1 MSDDLLFFSLET
13 STDVSAKNDIAVAA
27 DGGNK
32 SQVTEFKKILE
43 EQMSDSGKKNTDT
56 EPAENQITN
65 IDEDQQD
72 IELEDVPA
80 VSRPFLQGVDEN
92 LGKTLPSLTVH
103 GRALEVGRVILTTA
117 KPVVDENSL
126 SEFVRKQVQSDQG
139 PAQESITLGRGL
151 KGRLED
157 PSFPPNAGDRSVS
170 AGDVSTNSIGKASKS
185 SEFPLGQT
193 MLSSELKEQTQQL
206 HSPINVNT
214 GLAIN
219 ETKLAMAK
227 QNRSAHLTARGLQPV
242 IEQANTGNL
251 DRGPLDKNWIVK
263 DEGSLLNKHLTPV
276 KDEKLIKAS
285 HGKRD
290 SSETAMGLDRN
301 FRLDRQYSRINKAEG
316 LNKLKEG
323 PNSKIEGSVSPKTL
337 EVDRKPQTGDPLKF
351 LQMREVFKVG
361 NDMAIPESS
370 EFDISELPSTSA
382 SETRRFGGPV
392 IVEPAQDIDV
402 RARAVARD
410 SVTNLGEILTSKV
423 EARDNFLRTEQYSNW
438 SQRFGEILGQRLS
451 VAINQGSWNVKLNL
465 HPSSLGHIDIKL
477 DIGEKGIEGQIN
489 SADPVARQ
497 LLQDSLPKLR
507 ATLAE
512 LYDRGESINLSLG
525 DKEKSGS
532 GSEKPDNS
540 LEVAIDLLAEEF
552 AVEDG
557 QALTVN
563 GLDLFV

>member
-32 SQVTEFKKILE
+32 SQAPEFKKILE
-43 EQMSDSGKKNTDT
+43 EQMSDSDKKNTDT
-56 EPAENQITN
+56 EAAGKQITN

-80 VSRPFLQGVDEN
+80 VSRPFIQGVEEN

-126 SEFVRKQVQSDQG
+126 SEFVRKQVQSDKG
-139 PAQESITLGRGL
+139 PIQESIALR
-151 KGRLED
+151 RALEARMEH
-157 PSFPPNAGDRSVS
+157 PSLQPNADHRSVS
-170 AGDVSTNSIGKASKS
+170 AGEVSTDSIGKASKS
-185 SEFPLGQT
+185 SESQLAQT
-193 MLSSELKEQTQQL
+193 MLSSELKEQTQKL
-206 HSPINVNT
+206 HSPIHENT

-219 ETKLAMAK
+219 EAKLAIAK
-227 QNRSAHLTARGLQPV
+227 EDRPVHLTARELPPFVG
-242 IEQANTGNL
+242 QANTGK
-251 DRGPLDKNWIVK
+251 LDKNWIVK
-263 DEGSLLNKHLTPV
+263 NEGSLLNKTLTTV
-276 KDEKLIKAS
+276 KDEKLIKAVL
-285 HGKRD
+285 GKRD
-290 SSETAMGLDRN
+290 STEATTGLDRN
-301 FRLDRQYSRINKAEG
+301 FRLERQYGPINNAEG
-316 LNKLKEG
+316 MSNLKEG
-323 PNSKIEGSVSPKTL
+323 SKSKIEGLVSPKTM
-337 EVDRKPQTGDPLKF
+337 EVDRKLQRGDPLKF
-351 LQMREVFKVG
+351 LQMREVFKIG
-361 NDMAIPESS
+361 NDTAIPEST
-370 EFDISELPSTSA
+370 EFDISELPGASG
-382 SETRRFGGPV
+382 SETRRFGGSA

-402 RARAVARD
+402 RARTVVRD

-423 EARDNFLRTEQYSNW
+423 DARDNFLRTEQYSNW

-451 VAINQGSWNVKLNL
+451 VAINKGSWNVKLNL
-465 HPSSLGHIDIKL
+465 HPSSLGHIDITL

-497 LLQDSLPKLR
+497 LLQDSLPRLR

-512 LYDRGESINLSLG
+512 LYGQEEGINLSLG

>member
-27 DGGNK
+27 DSGNK
-32 SQVTEFKKILE
+32 SQVHEFKKILE
-43 EQMSDSGKKNTDT
+43 GQISDSDKKNTDT

-65 IDEDQQD
+65 IDEAQQD

-80 VSRPFLQGVDEN
+80 VSRPVLQGVDEN

-126 SEFVRKQVQSDQG
+126 SEFVRKQVQSDKG
-139 PAQESITLGRGL
+139 PVQEAVTLGRGL

-157 PSFPPNAGDRSVS
+157 PLFQPNAGHRSVS

-185 SEFPLGQT
+185 SEFPLGQR

-206 HSPINVNT
+206 RSPINVNT

-219 ETKLAMAK
+219 EAKLAIAK
-227 QNRSAHLTARGLQPV
+227 QNRSAHLTARGLPPV
-242 IEQANTGNL
+242 IEQANTGK
-251 DRGPLDKNWIVK
+251 LDKNWIVK

-285 HGKRD
+285 LGKRD

-323 PNSKIEGSVSPKTL
+323 SNSKIEGSVSPKTL

-410 SVTNLGEILTSKV
+410 SITNLGEILTSKV
-423 EARDNFLRTEQYSNW
+423 ETRDNFLRTEQYSNW

-512 LYDRGESINLSLG
+512 LYDQGESINLSLG

>member
-27 DGGNK
+27 DSGNK
-32 SQVTEFKKILE
+32 SQVPEFKKILE

-219 ETKLAMAK
+219 ETKLAIAK

-301 FRLDRQYSRINKAEG
+301 FRLDRQYSRLNNAEG
-316 LNKLKEG
+316 LSKLKEG

-361 NDMAIPESS
+361 NDTAIPESS
-370 EFDISELPSTSA
+370 EFDISELRSASA
-382 SETRRFGGPV
+382 SETRRFGAPA

-465 HPSSLGHIDIKL
+465 HPSSLGHIDITL

-512 LYDRGESINLSLG
+512 LYDQGEGINLSLG